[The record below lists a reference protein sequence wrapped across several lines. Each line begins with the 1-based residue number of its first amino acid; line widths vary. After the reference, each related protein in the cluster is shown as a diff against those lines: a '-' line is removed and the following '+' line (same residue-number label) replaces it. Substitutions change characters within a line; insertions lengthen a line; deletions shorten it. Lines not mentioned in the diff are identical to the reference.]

1 MATVLNTSA
10 PYCGPE
16 YAGENCAYY
25 AQLTPGLTG
34 NAESIPNTICAFQKD
49 GKQYACDPGCC
60 GIPPLPV
67 VPPSAGD
74 VSEEGFPLWAIILI
88 IVLGFLGIIC
98 LIKFNGSRVR
108 LHGGS

>member
-1 MATVLNTSA
+1 MATVLDTSA

-16 YAGENCAYY
+16 YAGQNCAYY

-34 NAESIPNTICAFQKD
+34 NVQSIPNTICAFQKD

-60 GIPPLPV
+60 GPPPAPAPEPPV
-67 VPPSAGD
+67 VPATD

-88 IVLGFLGIIC
+88 NVLGFLGIIC
-98 LIKFNGSRVR
+98 LIRFNGR
-108 LHGGS
+108 LHDSI

>member
-16 YAGENCAYY
+16 YAGQNCAYY

-49 GKQYACDPGCC
+49 GNQYACDPGCC
-60 GIPPLPV
+60 GPPPV
-67 VPPSAGD
+67 PEPPSLAAA
-74 VSEEGFPLWAIILI
+74 SEPEEGFPLWAIILI
-88 IVLGFLGIIC
+88 IVLGFLLGIIC
-98 LIKFNGSRVR
+98 LIKFNGR